1 MNIEDL
7 TLKQIRELQ
16 SLLGGQ
22 ACAVSPSR
30 RLPIQVGV
38 KLFIRTITAHYTGKV
53 VAVSEEEIQLDQ
65 AAWIASDGRFATLLQ
80 TGEFDEVEPYPDG
93 YKVTLNRS
101 TFMDHGEWPFD
112 LPRKQK

>member
-16 SLLGGQ
+16 SLLG
-22 ACAVSPSR
+22 APATPAPSK
-30 RLPIQVGV
+30 RLPIRVGV
-38 KLFIRTITAHYTGKV
+38 PLFIRTITAHYTGKV
-53 VAVSEEEIQLDQ
+53 VAVSEEEIQLDE
-65 AAWIASDGRFATLLQ
+65 AAWIASDGRFATLLT

-93 YKVTLNRS
+93 YKVTLNRA
-101 TFMDHGEWPFD
+101 TFLDHGEWPFA